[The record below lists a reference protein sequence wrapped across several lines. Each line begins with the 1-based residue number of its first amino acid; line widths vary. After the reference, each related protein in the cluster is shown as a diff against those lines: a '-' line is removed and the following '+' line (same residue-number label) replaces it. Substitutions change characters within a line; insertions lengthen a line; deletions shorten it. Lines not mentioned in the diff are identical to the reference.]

1 MKIYLHILKLIL
13 NSKNFY
19 TKISI
24 DNSTCRYRA
33 ENVMIKGSFHIL
45 LGYLKELGLMK
56 NYGKCTQC
64 SKLKTKHSTDNTI
77 NIWFS

>member
-19 TKISI
+19 TRISI
-24 DNSTCRYRA
+24 DNNTCRYKT
-33 ENVMIKGSFHIL
+33 ENVMVKGSFHIL

-56 NYGKCTQC
+56 NYGKMHTMFQI
-64 SKLKTKHSTDNTI
+64 KNQT
-77 NIWFS
+77 